1 MPTPLLCC
9 CSAGGPLLVRDATT
23 RVATV
28 VGVTSHGPDCLS
40 GPNYAYGY
48 YTGEASTVAAAVA
61 AAQPQHRADGQV
73 VRGVPCWAKPA
84 AVLCCAVLGCSA
96 VQCSAS

>member
-73 VRGVPCWAKPA
+73 VQGCPA
-84 AVLCCAVLGCSA
+84 GQNLLLCCAVLGCSA